1 MTASSFLRHSSNG
14 LRRANVWRRS
24 QVKAARRQATSITA
38 TCTSMCAVDT
48 CINTN
53 NVVVM
58 CRSVAELFASGAYD
72 AALKKLKSETQSGKV
87 LFNTG
92 LVHMK
97 AGNLSE
103 ARRVLG
109 EALTKDK
116 YGVVYIYGC
125 VLVDVVLAGI
135 LLSAIF
141 NVVRLRYAPKT
152 IR

>member
-1 MTASSFLRHSSNG
+1 MTASSFSRHSSNG

-38 TCTSMCAVDT
+38 TCTSMCAVDVN
-48 CINTN
+48 I
-53 NVVVM
+53 NVVVVMM

-109 EALTKDK
+109 EALSKDK
-116 YGVVYIYGC
+116 YGVVYIFIRVC
-125 VLVDVVLAGI
+125 VG
-135 LLSAIF
+135 
-141 NVVRLRYAPKT
+141 
-152 IR
+152 